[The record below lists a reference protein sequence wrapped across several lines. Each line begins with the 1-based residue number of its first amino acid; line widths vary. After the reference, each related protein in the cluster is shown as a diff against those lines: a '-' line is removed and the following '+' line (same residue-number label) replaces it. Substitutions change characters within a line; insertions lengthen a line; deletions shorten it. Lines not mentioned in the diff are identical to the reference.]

1 MPCWVVYQDTTESST
16 LETKRPA
23 TSGRLTVDWPGR
35 DGWSG
40 TGMIPP
46 RTRHFYPYW
55 TEAAVDWNDRLAPR
69 LCEAKRGMEIVRASA
84 SGTAVPAP

>member
-23 TSGRLTVDWPGR
+23 TSGRLTVDWPALDGR
-35 DGWSG
+35 SG

-46 RTRHFYPYW
+46 
-55 TEAAVDWNDRLAPR
+55 
-69 LCEAKRGMEIVRASA
+69 SA
-84 SGTAVPAP
+84 G